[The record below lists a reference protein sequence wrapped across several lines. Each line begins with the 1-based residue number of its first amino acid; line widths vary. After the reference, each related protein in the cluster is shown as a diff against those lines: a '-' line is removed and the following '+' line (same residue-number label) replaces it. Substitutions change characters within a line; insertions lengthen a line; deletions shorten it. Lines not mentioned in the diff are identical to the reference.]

1 MKKILLV
8 FCLIFPLGV
17 MASGIPV
24 VDIAGLTQMITDGL
38 ARAKEFKQNMDEAR
52 NRLNEMKSSADH
64 YKKMVDG
71 HFNFEDVLN
80 DPYANQ
86 FMALDDWKQIYN
98 DSAGLAELRQE
109 FGMYSDDPVV
119 QRQYDNKLRQYNAQ
133 TKFYKAS
140 VERNKKM
147 QSLLGQFSTATT
159 PAAKEDI
166 ANAIRFE
173 QTQVQN
179 DAQMMAT
186 MNTLME
192 EQRILEA
199 GKKSDEK
206 VKLMFGEGF
215 SRS

>member
-1 MKKILLV
+1 
-8 FCLIFPLGV
+8 
-17 MASGIPV
+17 
-24 VDIAGLTQMITDGL
+24 MITDGL

-192 EQRILEA
+192 KQRVLEHEA
-199 GKKSDEK
+199 KD
-206 VKLMFGEGF
+206 
-215 SRS
+215 

>member
-1 MKKILLV
+1 MKKWLLTICLV
-8 FCLIFPLGV
+8 FPFGV
-17 MASGIPV
+17 TASGIPV
-24 VDIAGLTQMITDGL
+24 VDIAGLTQMIVDGL
-38 ARAKEFKQNMDEAR
+38 TRAQEFKQNMDEAR
-52 NRLNEMKSSADH
+52 NRLNEMQSTADH

-80 DPYANQ
+80 DPYAND

-98 DSAGLAELRQE
+98 DSTGLAELRQE
-109 FGMYSDDPVV
+109 FGMYSDDPIV

-166 ANAIRFE
+166 ANAILFE

-186 MNTLME
+186 MNNLME
-192 EQRILEA
+192 KQQRLEHDA
-199 GKKSDEK
+199 SERED
-206 VKLMFGEGF
+206 VRIMFNEGF
-215 SRS
+215 PRS

>member
-1 MKKILLV
+1 MKNYLLM
-8 FCLIFPLGV
+8 FFLIFPLGV
-17 MASGIPV
+17 TASGIPV
-24 VDIAGLTQMITDGL
+24 VDVAGLTQMITDGL
-38 ARAKEFKQNMDEAR
+38 ARAKEFKQNMEEAR

-98 DSAGLAELRQE
+98 DSTGLAELREE
-109 FGMYSDDPVV
+109 FGLYSDDPNV
-119 QRQYDNKLRQYNAQ
+119 QRRYDNKLKQYNAQ

-147 QSLLGQFSTATT
+147 QSLLSQFSTATT

-192 EQRILEA
+192 KQQRLEHDA
-199 GKKSDEK
+199 SERED
-206 VKLMFGEGF
+206 VRIMFNEGF
-215 SRS
+215 PRS

>member
-1 MKKILLV
+1 MKKWLLTICLV
-8 FCLIFPLGV
+8 FPFGV
-17 MASGIPV
+17 TASGIPV

-38 ARAKEFKQNMDEAR
+38 ARAQEFKQNMEEAR
-52 NRLNEMKSSADH
+52 NRLSEMQSTADH

-80 DPYANQ
+80 DPYAND

-98 DSAGLAELRQE
+98 DSTGLVELRQE

-186 MNTLME
+186 MNTMME
-192 EQRILEA
+192 KQRVLEHEA
-199 GKKSDEK
+199 KANEDIKIM
-206 VKLMFGEGF
+206 LGEGF
-215 SRS
+215 PRT

>member
-1 MKKILLV
+1 MKKWLLTICLV
-8 FCLIFPLGV
+8 FPFGV
-17 MASGIPV
+17 TASGIPV

-38 ARAKEFKQNMDEAR
+38 ARAQEFKQNMEEAR
-52 NRLNEMKSSADH
+52 NRLSEMQSTADH

-80 DPYANQ
+80 DPYAND

-98 DSAGLAELRQE
+98 DSTGLAELRQE

-179 DAQMMAT
+179 DAQMMAA
-186 MNTLME
+186 MNSLMAK
-192 EQRILEA
+192 QRVMEA
-199 GKKSDEK
+199 DSAARAST
-206 VKLMFGEGF
+206 KLLLNEGIP
-215 SRS
+215 RT

>member
-1 MKKILLV
+1 MKKVLLASLLV
-8 FCLIFPLGV
+8 FSLGSN
-17 MASGIPV
+17 ASGIPV
-24 VDIAGLTQMITDGL
+24 VDVANLAQIVTEGL

-52 NRLNEMKSSADH
+52 NRLSEMKASSDH

-80 DPYANQ
+80 DPYANE
-86 FMALDDWKQIYN
+86 FMALDDWKDIYN
-98 DSAGLAELRQE
+98 DSSGLVELREE
-109 FGMYSDDPVV
+109 FGMYSDDPLV
-119 QRQYDNKLRQYNAQ
+119 QRRYDNQLRQYNAQ
-133 TKFYKAS
+133 SKFYKAS

-186 MNTLME
+186 MNTMMDE
-192 EQRILEA
+192 RRRLEA
-199 GKKSDEK
+199 RKKSQEK
-206 VKLMFGEGF
+206 VELMFGDGF
-215 SRS
+215 PRS

>member
-1 MKKILLV
+1 MKKWLLPICLV
-8 FCLIFPLGV
+8 FPFGV
-17 MASGIPV
+17 TASGIPV

-38 ARAKEFKQNMDEAR
+38 TRAQEFKQNMDEAR
-52 NRLNEMKSSADH
+52 NRLNEMQSTADH

-80 DPYANQ
+80 DPYAND

-98 DSAGLAELRQE
+98 DSSGLAELRQE

-179 DAQMMAT
+179 DAQMMAA
-186 MNTLME
+186 MNSLMAK
-192 EQRILEA
+192 QRVMEA
-199 GKKSDEK
+199 DSAARAST
-206 VKLMFGEGF
+206 KLLLNEGIP
-215 SRS
+215 RT

>member
-1 MKKILLV
+1 MKKWLLMVCLV
-8 FCLIFPLGV
+8 FPFGV
-17 MASGIPV
+17 TASGIPV

-38 ARAKEFKQNMDEAR
+38 TRAQEFKQNMDEAR
-52 NRLNEMKSSADH
+52 NRLNEMQSTADH

-80 DPYANQ
+80 DPYAND

-98 DSAGLAELRQE
+98 DSTGLAELRQE

-179 DAQMMAT
+179 DAQMMAA
-186 MNTLME
+186 MNSLMAK
-192 EQRILEA
+192 QRVMEA
-199 GKKSDEK
+199 DSAARAST
-206 VKLMFGEGF
+206 KLLLNEGIP
-215 SRS
+215 RT

>member
-1 MKKILLV
+1 MKKWLLTICLV
-8 FCLIFPLGV
+8 FPFGV
-17 MASGIPV
+17 TASGIPV

-38 ARAKEFKQNMDEAR
+38 TRAQEFKQNMDEAR
-52 NRLNEMKSSADH
+52 NRLNEMQSTADH

-80 DPYANQ
+80 DPYAND

-98 DSAGLAELRQE
+98 DSTGLAELRQE

-179 DAQMMAT
+179 DAQMMAA
-186 MNTLME
+186 MNSLMAK
-192 EQRILEA
+192 QRVMEA
-199 GKKSDEK
+199 DSAARAST
-206 VKLMFGEGF
+206 KLLLNEGIP
-215 SRS
+215 RT

>member
-1 MKKILLV
+1 MKKWLLTICLV
-8 FCLIFPLGV
+8 FPFGV
-17 MASGIPV
+17 TASGIPV

-52 NRLNEMKSSADH
+52 NRLNEMQSTADH

-80 DPYANQ
+80 DPYAND

-98 DSAGLAELRQE
+98 DSTGLAELRQE

-147 QSLLGQFSTATT
+147 QSLLGQFSTAQT

-186 MNTLME
+186 MNTMME
-192 EQRILEA
+192 KQRILEA
-199 GKKSDEK
+199 GKRSDEK

-215 SRS
+215 PRS

>member
-8 FCLIFPLGV
+8 FCLMLPQV
-17 MASGIPV
+17 VTAAGIPV
-24 VDIAGLTQMITDGL
+24 VDVAGLTQMITDGL
-38 ARAKEFKQNMDEAR
+38 TRAKEFKQNMDEAR
-52 NRLNEMKSSADH
+52 NRLNEMKATSDH

-71 HFNFEDVLN
+71 HFNFEDILN

-86 FMALDDWKQIYN
+86 FMALEDWKQIYN
-98 DSAGLAELRQE
+98 DATGLAELRHE
-109 FGMYSDDPVV
+109 FGMFSDDPVV

-147 QSLLGQFSTATT
+147 QSLLSQFSTATT

-192 EQRILEA
+192 KQRILEHEA
-199 GKKSDEK
+199 KADEDIK
-206 VKLMFGEGF
+206 IMLGEGF
-215 SRS
+215 PRT